1 MPQMMIAVTGT
12 NPGRLGLAE
21 CKSYA
26 RAAVTN
32 SMRRP
37 VCVKKAPGKLRDI
50 IGR

>member
-1 MPQMMIAVTGT
+1 MPQMMIAVMGT
-12 NPGRLGLAE
+12 SPGRLGLAE
-21 CKSYA
+21 YKSYA

-37 VCVKKAPGKLRDI
+37 VRVKKASGKLRDI